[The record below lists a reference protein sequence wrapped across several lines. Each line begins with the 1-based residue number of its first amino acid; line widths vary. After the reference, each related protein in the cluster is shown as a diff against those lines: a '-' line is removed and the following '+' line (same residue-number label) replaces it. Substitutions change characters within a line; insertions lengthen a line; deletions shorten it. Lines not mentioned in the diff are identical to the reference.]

1 MIKNRIAVLITF
13 IGWGILATTSV
24 TLLDWYGYA
33 VKGFSLK
40 DFGFFGVIPI
50 GDFIFAFAAS
60 ATHFII
66 TYIHDQFYRELYFIS
81 VFINVSVTILV
92 ESLTLYLDVL
102 NDEILNFEFAS
113 FNSINIST
121 YFDTIFVKYEY
132 YFENSPSLSIAYS
145 IFTIVAGRLLGSGL
159 TKLRKTCHL
168 CRTYSKKIKGDVIFF
183 SSQNNQK
190 LAEFL
195 TLIRASA
202 HEYNV
207 FKKVFSHYKENHEI
221 PEYNAGFK
229 TSYQLNVCPN
239 CNNHLLYV
247 NTMRRKKSG
256 DNWSNVKD
264 LSSIHETEYNYLG
277 DIQFKSPFKK

>member
-1 MIKNRIAVLITF
+1 MIKNRIAVLVTF

-33 VKGFSLK
+33 VEGFSLK
-40 DFGFFGVIPI
+40 DYGFFGVIPI
-50 GDFIFAFAAS
+50 GDFIVAFAAS

-66 TYIHDQFYRELYFIS
+66 TYIHDKFYRELYFIS
-81 VFINVSVTILV
+81 VFINVSLTVLV

-102 NDEILNFEFAS
+102 NDGILNFQFAS

-121 YFDTIFVKYEY
+121 YFETIFVKYQY
-132 YFENSPSLSIAYS
+132 YFENSPSLSIIYTLFI
-145 IFTIVAGRLLGSGL
+145 IFAGSVLGSGL
-159 TKLRKTCHL
+159 TKLRKTCHV

-183 SSQNNQK
+183 SSQDNQK

-202 HEYNV
+202 HEYYV
-207 FKKVFSHYKENHEI
+207 FKKVFSHYKENYEI
-221 PEYNAGFK
+221 SASDAHFK
-229 TSYQLNVCPN
+229 ISYQLNVCPN

-247 NTMRRKKSG
+247 DTEKKSG